1 MKGVMIQGTASDVGK
16 SLIATAL
23 CRLFSNEGVKVA
35 PFKSQNM
42 ANNSYI
48 TLDGLEIG
56 LAQGIQAEAA
66 RTDATV
72 WMNPI
77 LLKPQSSMDSEI
89 ILLGKP
95 VETLS
100 GSGYR
105 ESFYETGIGV
115 IEKALGQ
122 LRKDYEVLIL
132 EGAGSPVEMN
142 LKDRELV
149 NMKVAQMADVPVFLV
164 SDIDRGGIFASLIG
178 TLELLT
184 KEERSRVKGIIINK
198 FRGDPSLFQDGVKWI
213 EDKTGIPVLG
223 VLPYIHNHMI
233 EREDSTDIPI
243 SKLNQAHQ
251 NVGLSEKEKVDAE
264 SLLQS
269 RYDALALE
277 MGDHLDWEKIKVI
290 ILEWESK

>member
-42 ANNSYI
+42 SNNSYI

-77 LLKPQSSMDSEI
+77 LLKPQSSMDAEI
-89 ILLGKP
+89 VLLGKP

-105 ESFYETGIGV
+105 ESFYETGIRV
-115 IEKALGQ
+115 IEEALGQ
-122 LRKDYEVLIL
+122 LRKDYEILIL

-164 SDIDRGGIFASLIG
+164 ADIDRGGIFASLIG

-184 KEERSRVKGIIINK
+184 KEERNRVKGIIINK
-198 FRGDPSLFQDGVKWI
+198 FRGDPTLFKDGVKWI

-233 EREDSTDIPI
+233 EREDSMIF
-243 SKLNQAHQ
+243 
-251 NVGLSEKEKVDAE
+251 
-264 SLLQS
+264 
-269 RYDALALE
+269 RLA
-277 MGDHLDWEKIKVI
+277 G
-290 ILEWESK
+290 

>member
-42 ANNSYI
+42 SNNSYI

-77 LLKPQSSMDSEI
+77 LLKPKSSMDAEI
-89 ILLGKP
+89 VLLGKP

-115 IEKALGQ
+115 IEEAIRQ
-122 LRKDYEVLIL
+122 LKEGYEILIL

-149 NMKVAQMADVPVFLV
+149 NMKVAQLADVPVFLV
-164 SDIDRGGIFASLIG
+164 ADIDRGGIFASLIG

-184 KEERSRVKGIIINK
+184 KNERNRVKGIIINK
-198 FRGDPSLFQDGVKWI
+198 FRGDPTLFKDGVKWI

-233 EREDSTDIPI
+233 EREDSDDIPTCR
-243 SKLNQAHQ
+243 LNQVHQ
-251 NVGLSEKEKVDAE
+251 SVGLSEKEKVDVE
-264 SLLQS
+264 SRIES
-269 RYDALALE
+269 RYDTLALE
-277 MGDHLDWEKIKVI
+277 MGNHLDWGKIKKI
-290 ILEWESK
+290 ILEWESQ

>member
-105 ESFYETGIGV
+105 ESFYETGIG
-115 IEKALGQ
+115 IIKKALGQ

-184 KEERSRVKGIIINK
+184 KEERNRVKGIIINK

>member
-77 LLKPQSSMDSEI
+77 LLKPQSSMNSEI

-142 LKDRELV
+142 LKRKELV

-243 SKLNQAHQ
+243 SRLNQAHQ
-251 NVGLSEKEKVDAE
+251 NIGLSEKEKVDAE

-290 ILEWESK
+290 ISEWESK

>member
-77 LLKPQSSMDSEI
+77 LLKPQSSMNSEI

-142 LKDRELV
+142 LKRKELV

-243 SKLNQAHQ
+243 SRLNQAQQ
-251 NVGLSEKEKVDAE
+251 NIGLSEKEKVDAE

-290 ILEWESK
+290 ISEWESK

>member
-77 LLKPQSSMDSEI
+77 LLKPQSSMNSEI
-89 ILLGKP
+89 ILLGKR
-95 VETLS
+95 VETVS

-142 LKDRELV
+142 LKRKELV

-243 SKLNQAHQ
+243 SKLNQAQQ
-251 NVGLSEKEKVDAE
+251 NIGLSEKEKVAAE
-264 SLLQS
+264 GLLQS

-277 MGDHLDWEKIKVI
+277 MRDHLDWEKIKVI
-290 ILEWESK
+290 ISEWESK

>member
-77 LLKPQSSMDSEI
+77 LLKPQSSMNSEI

-184 KEERSRVKGIIINK
+184 KEERNRVKGIIINK

-243 SKLNQAHQ
+243 SRINQAQQ
-251 NVGLSEKEKVDAE
+251 NIGLSEKEKVDAE

-277 MGDHLDWEKIKVI
+277 MRDHLDWEKIKVI

>member
-77 LLKPQSSMDSEI
+77 LLKPQSSMNSEI

-95 VETLS
+95 VET
-100 GSGYR
+100 Y
-105 ESFYETGIGV
+105 
-115 IEKALGQ
+115 
-122 LRKDYEVLIL
+122 
-132 EGAGSPVEMN
+132 
-142 LKDRELV
+142 LV
-149 NMKVAQMADVPVFLV
+149 AVTENRFMKQ
-164 SDIDRGGIFASLIG
+164 
-178 TLELLT
+178 E
-184 KEERSRVKGIIINK
+184 
-198 FRGDPSLFQDGVKWI
+198 
-213 EDKTGIPVLG
+213 
-223 VLPYIHNHMI
+223 
-233 EREDSTDIPI
+233 
-243 SKLNQAHQ
+243 
-251 NVGLSEKEKVDAE
+251 
-264 SLLQS
+264 
-269 RYDALALE
+269 
-277 MGDHLDWEKIKVI
+277 
-290 ILEWESK
+290 

>member
-23 CRLFSNEGVKVA
+23 CRLFSNEGVKVS

-42 ANNSYI
+42 SNNTYI
-48 TLDGLEIG
+48 TLDGFEIG

-66 RTDATV
+66 RIDATV

-77 LLKPQSSMDSEI
+77 LLKPQSSMDAEVV
-89 ILLGKP
+89 LLGKT

-198 FRGDPSLFQDGVKWI
+198 FRGDPSLFKDGVEWI

-233 EREDSTDIPI
+233 DREDSTNIPVCR
-243 SKLNQAHQ
+243 LNQVHQ
-251 NVGLSEKEKVDAE
+251 NVGLSEKEKLEVE
-264 SLLQS
+264 SLIQS

-277 MGDHLDWEKIKVI
+277 MGDHLDWEKMKKI

>member
-77 LLKPQSSMDSEI
+77 LLKPQSSMNSEI

-95 VETLS
+95 VETVS

-142 LKDRELV
+142 LKRKELV

-243 SKLNQAHQ
+243 SRLNQAQQ
-251 NVGLSEKEKVDAE
+251 NIGLSEKEKVAAE

-290 ILEWESK
+290 ISEWESK

>member
-42 ANNSYI
+42 SNNSYI

-77 LLKPQSSMDSEI
+77 LLKPKSSMDAEI
-89 ILLGKP
+89 VLLGKP
-95 VETLS
+95 IETLS

-115 IEKALGQ
+115 IEEAIRQ
-122 LRKDYEVLIL
+122 LKKGYEILIL

-149 NMKVAQMADVPVFLV
+149 NMKVAQLADVPVFLV
-164 SDIDRGGIFASLIG
+164 ADIDRGGIFASLIG

-184 KEERSRVKGIIINK
+184 KDERNRVKGIIINK
-198 FRGDPSLFQDGVKWI
+198 FRGDPILFKDGVKWI

-233 EREDSTDIPI
+233 EREDSDDIPTCR
-243 SKLNQAHQ
+243 LNRVHQ
-251 NVGLSEKEKVDAE
+251 SVGLSEKEKVDVE
-264 SLLQS
+264 SRIES
-269 RYDALALE
+269 RYDTLALE
-277 MGDHLDWEKIKVI
+277 MGSHLDWGKIKKI
-290 ILEWESK
+290 ILEWESQ

>member
-77 LLKPQSSMDSEI
+77 LLKPQSSMNSEI

-142 LKDRELV
+142 LKRKRISEYE
-149 NMKVAQMADVPVFLV
+149 
-164 SDIDRGGIFASLIG
+164 SG
-178 TLELLT
+178 TNG
-184 KEERSRVKGIIINK
+184 RCSC
-198 FRGDPSLFQDGVKWI
+198 FFS
-213 EDKTGIPVLG
+213 
-223 VLPYIHNHMI
+223 
-233 EREDSTDIPI
+233 
-243 SKLNQAHQ
+243 
-251 NVGLSEKEKVDAE
+251 VG
-264 SLLQS
+264 
-269 RYDALALE
+269 Y
-277 MGDHLDWEKIKVI
+277 
-290 ILEWESK
+290 

>member
-56 LAQGIQAEAA
+56 LAQGVQAEAA

-77 LLKPQSSMDSEI
+77 LLKPQSSMNSEI

-95 VETLS
+95 VETVS

-105 ESFYETGIGV
+105 ESFYKTGIGV

-142 LKDRELV
+142 LKRKELV

-243 SKLNQAHQ
+243 SRLNQAQQ
-251 NVGLSEKEKVDAE
+251 NIGLSEKEKVAAE

-277 MGDHLDWEKIKVI
+277 MRDHLDWEKIKVI
-290 ILEWESK
+290 ISEWESK

>member
-184 KEERSRVKGIIINK
+184 KEERNRVKGIIINK

-243 SKLNQAHQ
+243 SKLNQVHQ

>member
-77 LLKPQSSMDSEI
+77 LLKPQSSMNSEI

-142 LKDRELV
+142 LKRKELV

-198 FRGDPSLFQDGVKWI
+198 FRGDPSLFQDGVEWI

-243 SKLNQAHQ
+243 SRLNQAQQ
-251 NVGLSEKEKVDAE
+251 NIGLSEKEKVDAE

-290 ILEWESK
+290 ISEWESK

>member
-77 LLKPQSSMDSEI
+77 LLKPQSSMNSEI

-95 VETLS
+95 VETVS

-142 LKDRELV
+142 LKRKELV

-243 SKLNQAHQ
+243 SRLNQAQQ
-251 NVGLSEKEKVDAE
+251 NIGLSEKEKVDAE
-264 SLLQS
+264 GLLQS

-277 MGDHLDWEKIKVI
+277 MRDHLEWEKIKVI
-290 ILEWESK
+290 ISEWESK

>member
-77 LLKPQSSMDSEI
+77 LLKPQSSMNSEI

-100 GSGYR
+100 GSDYR
-105 ESFYETGIGV
+105 ESFYEIGIGV

-142 LKDRELV
+142 LKRKELV

-198 FRGDPSLFQDGVKWI
+198 FRGDPSLFQDGVEWI

-243 SKLNQAHQ
+243 SKLNQAQQ
-251 NVGLSEKEKVDAE
+251 NIGLSEKEKVAAE

-290 ILEWESK
+290 ISEWESK

>member
-56 LAQGIQAEAA
+56 LAQGVQAEAA

-89 ILLGKP
+89 VLLGKP

-100 GSGYR
+100 GSDYR
-105 ESFYETGIGV
+105 ESFYEIGIGV

-184 KEERSRVKGIIINK
+184 KEERNRVKGIIINK

-233 EREDSTDIPI
+233 EREDSTDISI
-243 SKLNQAHQ
+243 SRLNQAHQ
-251 NVGLSEKEKVDAE
+251 NVGLSEKEKVDVE

>member
-56 LAQGIQAEAA
+56 LAQGVQAEAA

-89 ILLGKP
+89 ILLGKR
-95 VETLS
+95 VETVS

-142 LKDRELV
+142 LKRKELV

-251 NVGLSEKEKVDAE
+251 NVGLSEKEKVDVE

-277 MGDHLDWEKIKVI
+277 MGDQLDCEKIKVI